1 MTGDDDTIRGSRLNV
16 GEIGCIH
23 GGEVA
28 ARNFIE
34 MEFLQNHHTV
44 NTSESPY
51 TLGTGSVGT
60 IEATI
65 PSGLCTGS
73 LGVLTNDD
81 TLTDNQNEETL
92 SALQGTLRLQDLQA
106 STEDITG
113 PDQTQQIQTNS
124 GQGQVVGG
132 EFGSGFWVD
141 DMAGFPPLDLDPLPG
156 LFSPCSGTYNW
167 GCPRGDCV
175 PRTNNGNGEGVAD
188 VLLSLK
194 HAVVHPGS
202 PTGGYYSTGGPTT
215 HHYTQ
220 DYTQNLGPP
229 VGPPPTHYASAP
241 AMSVNV
247 SMNMTMN
254 MNLHPGYEQ
263 SYSSAWGAEPLL
275 SPAPQYNPV
284 ETQTRVNQ
292 ASTNGLIGGSTGHAH
307 AHPHPHTHPRL
318 QGPNEHALCVNGGGG
333 GPNVVTNP
341 DDNGRPNLCRIC
353 GKSYARPSTLKT
365 HLRTHSGEKPFRCH
379 ACSKA
384 FSQAANLTAHTR
396 THSGE
401 KPFRCP
407 VCDRRFSQSSSV
419 TTHMRT
425 HSGERPY
432 RCRLC
437 KKAFSDSSTL
447 TKHLRIHSGE
457 KPYQC
462 KVCLLRFSQSG
473 NLNRHMRVH
482 TATLT

>member
-1 MTGDDDTIRGSRLNV
+1 
-16 GEIGCIH
+16 
-23 GGEVA
+23 
-28 ARNFIE
+28 
-34 MEFLQNHHTV
+34 MEFLQNHHSA

-51 TLGTGSVGT
+51 TLGTGSVSS

-65 PSGLCTGS
+65 PSSLCSGP
-73 LGVLTNDD
+73 LGVLSNED
-81 TLTDNQNEETL
+81 TLGENQNDEAL
-92 SALQGTLRLQDLQA
+92 GALQGTLQDLQN
-106 STEDITG
+106 STDNIQD
-113 PDQTQQIQTNS
+113 PHNQQLHNS
-124 GQGQVVGG
+124 GQNQVVS
-132 EFGSGFWVD
+132 EFGASFWVD
-141 DMAGFPPLDLDPLPG
+141 DMAGFPLPPLDLDPLPPG
-156 LFSPCSGTYNW
+156 LFSPCSTTYNW
-167 GCPRGDCV
+167 GCPRGDCM
-175 PRTNNGNGEGVAD
+175 PRPGTGNGEGVAD

-202 PTGGYYSTGGPTT
+202 PTGGYYAGGPP
-215 HHYTQ
+215 HHYSQ

-229 VGPPPTHYASAP
+229 VPSSHYGSGP

-254 MNLHPGYEQ
+254 MNMHPGYDQ
-263 SYSSAWGAEPLL
+263 SYPTAWGVEPLL
-275 SPAPQYNPV
+275 SPAQQYNPV
-284 ETQTRVNQ
+284 EVQARVNQ
-292 ASTNGLIGGSTGHAH
+292 PAPLIGN
-307 AHPHPHTHPRL
+307 HPHHPRL
-318 QGPNEHALCVNGGGG
+318 PTSEHALCIGGG
-333 GPNVVTNP
+333 VTT

-353 GKSYARPSTLKT
+353 GKTYARPSTLKT

-384 FSQAANLTAHTR
+384 FSQAANLTAHAR

-432 RCRLC
+432 RCRFC

-462 KVCLLRFSQSG
+462 KLCLLRFSQSG

-482 TATLT
+482 GGSLT